1 MESTARRHTASAGTY
16 LRVWGALLVLTA
28 LTVTMASV
36 GLGRLTI
43 ASVLIIAATKTS
55 IIAAFFMH
63 LRYEKIRLY
72 MAFVLIALG
81 TLAVFSTLTATD
93 VAAR

>member
-1 MESTARRHTASAGTY
+1 MESTAKHQGTTRAY
-16 LRVWGALLVLTA
+16 LTVWGALLALTA

-43 ASVLIIAATKTS
+43 ASVLVIAATKTS

-72 MAFVLIALG
+72 LAFVLIALG
-81 TLAVFSTLTATD
+81 TLAIFSTLTATD

>member
-1 MESTARRHTASAGTY
+1 MESTAKQHTGSAGTY
-16 LRVWGALLVLTA
+16 LRVWGALLALTA

-36 GLGRLTI
+36 GLGRFTI
-43 ASVLIIAATKTS
+43 ASVLVIAAAKTS

-72 MAFVLIALG
+72 AAFVLIALG
-81 TLAVFSTLTATD
+81 TLAIFATLTATD